1 MPVYVPFKVWAFGEA
16 ALVIWIKAV
25 KKRTCNTDSNPKV
38 AMMAYRKGLKLDP
51 VRAKCP
57 GPELERWAALISS
70 CLSTYIL
77 YVSEVLRTTH

>member
-1 MPVYVPFKVWAFGEA
+1 
-16 ALVIWIKAV
+16 
-25 KKRTCNTDSNPKV
+25 
-38 AMMAYRKGLKLDP
+38 MAYRKGLKLDP

-77 YVSEVLRTTH
+77 YESEVLRTTHETTGPGLSEKDVLRQRLDYFHQR